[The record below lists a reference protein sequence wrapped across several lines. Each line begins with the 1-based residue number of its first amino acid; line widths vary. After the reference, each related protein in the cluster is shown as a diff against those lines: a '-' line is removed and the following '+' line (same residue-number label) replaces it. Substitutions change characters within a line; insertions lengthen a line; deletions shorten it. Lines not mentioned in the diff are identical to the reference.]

1 MVEMVEAVVNS
12 KITFKEFLNES
23 VLDNMYSI
31 TPVLHHTEV
40 KTDKQEKSDDCCKD
54 KSSKKT
60 KRSKKKLYND
70 IKDFRYFMQ
79 IMSSIN

>member
-23 VLDNMYSI
+23 VLDNMYSV

-40 KTDKQEKSDDCCKD
+40 KTDKQEKQDDCCKD